1 MKINMQY
8 LNQLQL
14 LRAGLLSD
22 LDDNPMDKELLL
34 QLGRT
39 EHELFCAQKQI
50 LAQNKGDLTI
60 EDGKNYVTHQIFN

>member
-22 LDDNPMDKELLL
+22 LDDDPLNKELLL
-34 QLGRT
+34 QLGKT
-39 EHELFCAQKQI
+39 EHELSCAQKKI
-50 LAQNKGDLTI
+50 LSVGTESTI
-60 EDGKNYVTHQIFN
+60 EDGKNYVTHQVIK